1 MNKSKVIVSLDYSN
15 AKQALDFCRKVNPM
29 DCRIKVGK
37 ELFTAEGPKLIEK
50 LRKLDYEIF
59 LDLKYHDIPNTVAK
73 ACRVALDLDIWMLN
87 IHASGGRKMMEA
99 AHQTIEKYGSE
110 NKPLLIAV
118 TVLTSISSNDLAEL
132 GINNSVNKQVVSLA
146 KMAKDIGL
154 DGVVCSGVEVREL
167 RKKLGDN
174 FCFVTPGVR
183 LEDSANDDQKRIIT
197 PIDAIRAGSDYLVIG
212 RPITESTDP
221 VNVLNSINSS
231 INALD

>member
-1 MNKSKVIVSLDYSN
+1 MNSPLII
-15 AKQALDFCRKVNPM
+15 ALDQELNEVLKLLKKINPS
-29 DCRIKVGK
+29 DCQVKIGNQ
-37 ELFTAEGPKLIEK
+37 LFTSEGPDIIKRIQ
-50 LRKLDYEIF
+50 DYGFKVF

-146 KMAKDIGL
+146 AMAKDIGL

-167 RKKLGDN
+167 RKSWAII
-174 FCFVTPGVR
+174 FVLLHQV
-183 LEDSANDDQKRIIT
+183 
-197 PIDAIRAGSDYLVIG
+197 
-212 RPITESTDP
+212 
-221 VNVLNSINSS
+221 
-231 INALD
+231 

>member
-1 MNKSKVIVSLDYSN
+1 
-15 AKQALDFCRKVNPM
+15 M

-110 NKPLLIAV
+110 NKSIAC
-118 TVLTSISSNDLAEL
+118 
-132 GINNSVNKQVVSLA
+132 KQ
-146 KMAKDIGL
+146 K
-154 DGVVCSGVEVREL
+154 
-167 RKKLGDN
+167 
-174 FCFVTPGVR
+174 
-183 LEDSANDDQKRIIT
+183 
-197 PIDAIRAGSDYLVIG
+197 
-212 RPITESTDP
+212 
-221 VNVLNSINSS
+221 
-231 INALD
+231 